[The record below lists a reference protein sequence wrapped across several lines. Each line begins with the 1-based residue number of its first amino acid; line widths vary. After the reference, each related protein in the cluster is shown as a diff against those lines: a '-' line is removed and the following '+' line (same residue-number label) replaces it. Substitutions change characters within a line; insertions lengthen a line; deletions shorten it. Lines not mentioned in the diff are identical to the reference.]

1 MFPGKVLFNIA
12 GEKSEENAE
21 HERVVND
28 ADPGKSLGDEV
39 ERIDQIEKTQKAA
52 HQGAGREL
60 AVTTG
65 EEIAEHGRG
74 GADQPRKVGQLGAG
88 AEGVHDLSLKDGK
101 LSTVELLFTFTIT
114 FRKATKMK
122 FRTMG
127 RPLLAP

>member
-1 MFPGKVLFNIA
+1 MALLAGVLRLGFIFLFPGKVLFNIA

-39 ERIDQIEKTQKAA
+39 ERINQIEKTQKAA

-88 AEGVHDLSLKDGK
+88 AEGVHG
-101 LSTVELLFTFTIT
+101 FWI
-114 FRKATKMK
+114 KMK
-122 FRTMG
+122 IKMKVKMKS
-127 RPLLAP
+127 RPKSEGN